1 MSMTIINPS
10 SFTLVIFSFT
20 LVLALG
26 MLSLIAKKPKGQLP
40 PGPRGW
46 PIIGNLFHMIM
57 NRPVHVW
64 IHRCMEDMQTEIAC
78 FRFARVRVITVTS
91 SEIAREVLR
100 EKDEALADR
109 SESYSSN
116 LISHGYKEIVFSSYG
131 ENWKLMKKMMTT
143 KLMSPTTLNK
153 TLGDRTLEAD
163 NIVTYVFNLP
173 RPGSINVRDVALTY
187 CHAVM
192 MRMMFGQRH
201 FDVAAEDGGLGPKEK
216 EHMDAIYQAL
226 DCFFCFNVTDYLPF
240 LRGWNIDNEEEEVR
254 EAVDILNR
262 CNDPIIHERM
272 HLWRNKGGKETEE
285 DWLDILITLKD
296 DQGMPLFTFDEI
308 RAQCKDIN
316 VASIDNT
323 MNNVEWTIAEMLNNP
338 GILEKATNEL
348 DVVVGKDRLVQ
359 ESDIPQLNY
368 IKACSRESFRLHPA
382 NAFMPP
388 HGARQDTTLAG
399 YFVPKG
405 SQILVSRLGLGRNP
419 NIWDEPNVFKP
430 ERHLAGHVRNS
441 MDVTLMEPEMRFV
454 IFSTGRRGCAGT
466 KIGTSMTI
474 MLLARLLQGFEWTL
488 PNDTSQVELV
498 TADSNLFM
506 AKPLLACAKPR
517 LAPTLYPKIQ
527 VYNSEKL
534 FSWKNYQHM

>member
-1 MSMTIINPS
+1 MSMSTMNPSYS
-10 SFTLVIFSFT
+10 SFTFVVLLV
-20 LVLALG
+20 LVLA
-26 MLSLIAKKPKGQLP
+26 MISLRSKKPKGQLP
-40 PGPRGW
+40 SGPRGW

-64 IHRCMEDMQTEIAC
+64 IHRCMENMQTEIAC
-78 FRFARVRVITVTS
+78 FRFARVHVITVTS

-109 SESYSSN
+109 TESYSSN
-116 LISHGYKEIVFSSYG
+116 LVSHGYKEVAFSSYG
-131 ENWKLMKKMMTT
+131 ERWKLMKKMMTT

-153 TLGDRTLEAD
+153 TFSDRTLEAD

-173 RPGSINVRDVALTY
+173 RQGSINVRDVALTY

-216 EHMDAIYQAL
+216 EHMDAIYRAL
-226 DCFFCFNVTDYLPF
+226 DCLFSFNVTNYIPF
-240 LRGWNIDNEEEEVR
+240 LRGWNIDNEEAEVR

-272 HLWRNKGGKETEE
+272 NLWRKKGGKEKEE

-316 VASIDNT
+316 VATIDNT

-338 GILEKATNEL
+338 EILEKATNEL
-348 DVVVGKDRLVQ
+348 DVVVGKNRLVQ

-399 YFVPKG
+399 YFIPKG

-419 NIWDEPNVFKP
+419 NIWDESNVFKP
-430 ERHLAGHVRNS
+430 ERHLAGHVGNS

-488 PNDTSQVELV
+488 PYDTSQVELV
-498 TADSNLFM
+498 PGDTNLFM

-517 LAPTLYPKIQ
+517 LTPTLYPKIQ
-527 VYNSEKL
+527 V
-534 FSWKNYQHM
+534 

>member
-1 MSMTIINPS
+1 LKSKTTFHSQQKSNTKQIIAMSMSIINPS

-20 LVLALG
+20 LVLALA
-26 MLSLIAKKPKGQLP
+26 MLFLIVKKPKEQLP

-64 IHRCMEDMQTEIAC
+64 IHRSMEDMQTEIAC
-78 FRFARVRVITVTS
+78 FRFAR
-91 SEIAREVLR
+91 
-100 EKDEALADR
+100 
-109 SESYSSN
+109 SYSSN

-173 RPGSINVRDVALTY
+173 QPGCINVRDIALTY

-216 EHMDAIYQAL
+216 EHMDAIYRAL
-226 DCFFCFNVTDYLPF
+226 DCFFSFNVTDYLPF

-272 HLWRNKGGKETEE
+272 HSWRNKGGKETEE

-316 VASIDNT
+316 VATIDNT

-338 GILEKATNEL
+338 GILEKATTEL

-368 IKACSRESFRLHPA
+368 IKACSRVSFRLHPA

-430 ERHLAGHVRNS
+430 ERHLSGHVGNS

-488 PNDTSQVELV
+488 PNDKSQVELV
-498 TADSNLFM
+498 PADSNLFM

-527 VYNSEKL
+527 V
-534 FSWKNYQHM
+534 